1 MELVFVWVKTSMPYW
16 APSLKGAQCQ
26 AYSSAPLLRGSG
38 WPAQP
43 GISSFVRRGRSP
55 GLTSLNFTSCIAGTE
70 FEDSRCSLASVF
82 PKKSPCNKE
91 FPQPGTIPYLDK
103 K

>member
-1 MELVFVWVKTSMPYW
+1 MPYW

-26 AYSSAPLLRGSG
+26 AYSCAPLLRGSG

-55 GLTSLNFTSCIAGTE
+55 GLTSLNFTSCIAGTG
-70 FEDSRCSLASVF
+70 FENSRCSLASVF
-82 PKKSPCNKE
+82 PKKSPCDKE
-91 FPQPGTIPYLDK
+91 FPQPGTIPYQDK